1 MREWQLQE
9 AKAHFSEVVRTV
21 IDDGP
26 QTVTLHGKP
35 VVILISI
42 EEYQQ
47 LKQPQPDFVQFIY
60 NSPLKE
66 IELNLERSTSTTR
79 EIDL

>member
-47 LKQPQPDFVQFIY
+47 LKQPQSDFVQFIY